1 MQVCHKVGGKP
12 GGTQR
17 MANSNDSLGTDRTF
31 MRTSAGSDRSAPPL
45 MAGVRLGPWAIEAP
59 IASGGMGQ
67 VYRAMRA
74 DGVYNQAVAVKLIHD
89 NDPVRVDRF
98 GAERQRLAEMDHPG
112 IARIIDGGT
121 HEDGR
126 PWMAMELV
134 EGRPIMP
141 QAFAL
146 PRTDRLRLFIGLCS
160 AVSHAHARLVL
171 HRDLKAENV
180 LLDAKGAVRLI
191 DFGIA
196 SLAEG
201 EAAPSSSF
209 TAATAAPE
217 QLRGE
222 PPTVQTDIFA
232 LGCILHELLTAAVP
246 ERTDAG
252 GVRVNSGA
260 IAEPD
265 LLAIINRATAPLPA
279 DRFATVDAL
288 AEDVTAL
295 LQHRPV
301 AARQGGALYR
311 AGKFA
316 RRSPVATALG
326 VAFMAALVGGTGISL
341 AYARQASA
349 EAARAQSELE
359 RAEFFLSRA
368 EALNDAQEA
377 YGDLL
382 RRMTASDTDVE
393 RESRL
398 LMERWQEAHDNRKS
412 APGTAAAIS
421 YAVGKH
427 FALRGDNQRAIA
439 VLEPWISEGYGP
451 KGLIDLSRVFL
462 ASSYHYT
469 GQSDKAVA
477 MLEQLDREMSGTFDA
492 NTINHAQVVSD
503 LAMAANTP
511 ESAQRSITVM
521 EAALMN
527 EDAPTVRSFL
537 WNQLGSARLG
547 IGDRVGAT
555 AAYRE
560 AVKVEAAN
568 PLANQA
574 ELGTLRVNLAA
585 AELYFANRPDAA
597 LKQADIALGP
607 VRAAMGENVM
617 TGFAF
622 MVRGEAKL
630 AQGDVAGALA
640 DTRSGLELV
649 GRFNGET
656 TASWVNAACAQAAAM
671 LARGDLAGAEALV
684 ARMEAVARVNDL
696 STTMGELARAR
707 LLATRGD
714 IAGAR
719 KQLALARANKAGLE
733 RGMPNAWRLA
743 QAEAWVAAEAKRRT
757 GGR

>member
-1 MQVCHKVGGKP
+1 
-12 GGTQR
+12 
-17 MANSNDSLGTDRTF
+17 MANSKDSQGADRTF
-31 MRTSAGSDRSAPPL
+31 MRTSAGTDTSAPPL
-45 MAGVRLGPWAIEAP
+45 AAGVRLGPWAIEAA

-98 GAERQRLAEMDHPG
+98 GTERQRLAEMDHPG

-121 HEDGR
+121 HDDGR

-134 EGRPIMP
+134 EGAPIMP

-146 PRTDRLRLFIGLCS
+146 PRNHRLRLFIGLVS
-160 AVSHAHARLVL
+160 AVSHAHGRLVL
-171 HRDLKAENV
+171 HRDLKAQNV
-180 LLDAKGAVRLI
+180 LLDAAGAVRLI

-201 EAAPSSSF
+201 ETAPSSSF

-232 LGCILHELLTAAVP
+232 LGCILHELLTGAVP
-246 ERTDAG
+246 ERTEAG
-252 GVRVNSGA
+252 GVRLNAGA
-260 IAEPD
+260 VADPD
-265 LLAIINRATAPLPA
+265 LVAIITRATAPLPG
-279 DRFATVDAL
+279 DRYPTADAL
-288 AEDVTAL
+288 ADDVAAVL
-295 LQHRPV
+295 ESRPV
-301 AARQGGALYR
+301 TARQGGALYR

-326 VAFMAALVGGTGISL
+326 AAFIAALVGGTGVSL

-359 RAEFFLSRA
+359 RAEFFLDRA

-377 YGDLL
+377 FGDLL
-382 RRMTASDTDVE
+382 RRITAGDTDVE
-393 RESRL
+393 RESLL
-398 LMERWQEAHDNRKS
+398 LMERWQEAHDNRKI

-469 GQSDKAVA
+469 GQSDRATA
-477 MLEQLDREMSGTFDA
+477 MLQQLDREMSGTFDA

-511 ESAQRSITVM
+511 ETAQRSITVM
-521 EAALMN
+521 EAALKN
-527 EDAPTVRSFL
+527 EKSPDVRSFL
-537 WNQLGSARLG
+537 WNQLGGARLG
-547 IGDRVGAT
+547 IGDRIGAT
-555 AAYRE
+555 QAYRE
-560 AVKVEAAN
+560 AVKVQAAN
-568 PLANQA
+568 PLADQA
-574 ELGTLRVNLAA
+574 NLGTLRVNLAA

-597 LKQADIALGP
+597 LEQADIALGP

-630 AQGDVAGALA
+630 AQGDTAGALA
-640 DTRSGLELV
+640 DTRSGLEMV
-649 GRFNGET
+649 GRYNGTE
-656 TASWVNAACAQAAAM
+656 TASWVNAACAYAAAM
-671 LARGDLAGAEALV
+671 LASGDLAGAEALV
-684 ARMEAVARVNDL
+684 SRMEAVARDHDL

-714 IAGAR
+714 MAGAR
-719 KQLALARANKAGLE
+719 KQLALARANTAGLE
-733 RGMPNAWRLA
+733 RGMPNAWRVA
-743 QAEAWVAAEAKRRT
+743 QAEAWVAAKAKR
-757 GGR
+757 